1 MVGPPG
7 KEAFGRFGAAWL
19 GAMLLDPNS
28 LCYAKPGMFPLTR
41 RKQPSNLVTDP
52 DALAK
57 LLEMELALK
66 RAGWERA
73 RSRRNIWRA
82 LSFLFLLLVIV
93 GGLVAWFYFAPA
105 LRHRG

>member
-1 MVGPPG
+1 MSMT
-7 KEAFGRFGAAWL
+7 E
-19 GAMLLDPNS
+19 
-28 LCYAKPGMFPLTR
+28 
-41 RKQPSNLVTDP
+41 KQPSNGVTDP

-57 LLEMELALK
+57 LLEMELTLK
-66 RAGWERA
+66 STGWEQS

-105 LRHRG
+105 LSHRDETSSAPVATDSAR